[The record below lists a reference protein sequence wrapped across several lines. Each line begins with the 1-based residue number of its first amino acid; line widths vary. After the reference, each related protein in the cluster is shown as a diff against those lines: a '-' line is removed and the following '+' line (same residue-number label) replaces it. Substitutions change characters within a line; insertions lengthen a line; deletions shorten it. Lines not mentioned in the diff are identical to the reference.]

1 MIGTH
6 VNGLSHIAR
15 GAVAAL
21 LLGTIAAA
29 AAPASGVVRADGSM
43 PGMGGTMGGVDTGTG

>member
-21 LLGTIAAA
+21 LLGTLAAA